1 MKMDW
6 NLIKQIK
13 GLKSISQIG
22 AATAGGNAIAAI
34 FWIYMADLMGQEDY
48 GELGYM
54 LSIAGIAST
63 ISILGGQWTMS
74 VYTAKGVRIES
85 SLYFISIITSTISAI
100 ILYFLFE
107 NVGMSVYVISL
118 VIFNLFT
125 AEILGKKRY
134 KTYSKIFFLQKIILV
149 ALAILLYYILGA
161 EGVLLAYGISYLVFT
176 SRIIS
181 ALKNHEFNFGLL
193 RQRFKFW
200 MFNYI
205 IQLSNSARAQIDI
218 LLIGPLFGF
227 ALVGNYFLGL
237 QVLGLFLILPLII
250 FKYTLPQDSSGSST
264 KQIKII
270 TVATSIG
277 FALLGIFVAPEVIPL
292 VLPEYT
298 DTVELIPLLSLAI
311 IPRTVTTML
320 MSGFLGK
327 ENNMHLLVGNLI
339 AFSIIVSGILYLP
352 EYFDIV
358 GLAIAYVLSV
368 TIQTIYL
375 LIVYLRTTKT
385 QNLNTSRV

>member
-1 MKMDW
+1 MDW
-6 NLIKQIK
+6 DLIKQIK
-13 GLKSISQIG
+13 GLRSISQIG
-22 AATAGGNAIAAI
+22 AATAGGNAIAAF

-48 GELGYM
+48 GELGYL
-54 LSIAGIAST
+54 LSIAAIAST
-63 ISILGGQWTMS
+63 ISIVGGQWTMS

-85 SLYFISIITSTISAI
+85 SLYFISIITSTVSAI

-107 NVGMSVYVISL
+107 NVGMSVYVISI

-149 ALAILLYYILGA
+149 TLAILLYYILGA

-181 ALKNHEFNFGLL
+181 ALRNHEFNFGLL

-237 QVLGLFLILPLII
+237 QIMGLFLILPLII

-270 TVATSIG
+270 AVVTSIG
-277 FALLGIFVAPEVIPL
+277 FTLLGIFVAPEVIPL
-292 VLPEYT
+292 VLPEYA

-339 AFSIIVSGILYLP
+339 AFSIVVLGILYLP

-358 GLAIAYVLSV
+358 GLAIAYLLSV

-375 LIVYLRTTKT
+375 LIIYLRTTKT
-385 QNLNTSRV
+385 QNLNTNQV

>member
-1 MKMDW
+1 MDW

-85 SLYFISIITSTISAI
+85 SLYFISIITSTVSAI

-107 NVGMSVYVISL
+107 NVGMSVYVISI

-149 ALAILLYYILGA
+149 ILAILLYYILGA

-181 ALKNHEFNFGLL
+181 ALRNHEFNFGLL

-270 TVATSIG
+270 TVVTSIG

-298 DTVELIPLLSLAI
+298 DTIELIPLLSLAI

-375 LIVYLRTTKT
+375 LIVYLRTAKT
-385 QNLNTSRV
+385 QNLNTNRM

>member
-1 MKMDW
+1 MDW

-85 SLYFISIITSTISAI
+85 SLYFISIITSTVSAI

-107 NVGMSVYVISL
+107 NVGMSVYVISI

-149 ALAILLYYILGA
+149 TLAILLYYILGA

-181 ALKNHEFNFGLL
+181 ALRNHEFNFGLL

-298 DTVELIPLLSLAI
+298 DTIELIPLLSLAI

-320 MSGFLGK
+320 MSEFLGK

-368 TIQTIYL
+368 TIQTVYL
-375 LIVYLRTTKT
+375 LIVYLRTAKT
-385 QNLNTSRV
+385 QNLNTNRV

>member
-1 MKMDW
+1 MDW

-85 SLYFISIITSTISAI
+85 SLYFISIITSTVSAI

-107 NVGMSVYVISL
+107 NVGMSVYVISI

-149 ALAILLYYILGA
+149 TLAILLYYILGA

-181 ALKNHEFNFGLL
+181 ALRNHEFNFGLL

-270 TVATSIG
+270 TVVTSIG

-298 DTVELIPLLSLAI
+298 DTIELIPLLSLAI

-327 ENNMHLLVGNLI
+327 ENNIHLLIGNLI

-385 QNLNTSRV
+385 QNLNTNQV

>member
-1 MKMDW
+1 MDW
-6 NLIKQIK
+6 NLIKRIN

-22 AATAGGNAIAAI
+22 AATAGGNAIAAF

-48 GELGYM
+48 GELGYL
-54 LSIAGIAST
+54 LSIAAIAST
-63 ISILGGQWTMS
+63 ISIVGGQWTMS

-85 SLYFISIITSTISAI
+85 SLYFISIITSTVTAI
-100 ILYFLFE
+100 VLYFLFE
-107 NVGMSVYVISL
+107 NVGIGVYVIGV
-118 VIFNLFT
+118 VIFNLFV

-149 ALAILLYYILGA
+149 ILAILLYYILGA
-161 EGVLLAYGISYLVFT
+161 EGVLLAYGISFLVFT

-181 ALKNHEFNFGLL
+181 TLRNHEFNFGLL

-227 ALVGNYFLGL
+227 TLVGNYFLGL
-237 QVLGLFLILPLII
+237 QVVGLFLILPLII

-270 TVATSIG
+270 AVVASIG
-277 FALLGIFVAPEVIPL
+277 FALLGIFVAPEVIL
-292 VLPEYT
+292 FALPEYA

-320 MSGFLGK
+320 MSEFLGK

-339 AFSIIVSGILYLP
+339 AFSIVVLGILYLP

-358 GLAIAYVLSV
+358 GLAIAYLLSV

-375 LIVYLRTTKT
+375 LIVYLRTAKT
-385 QNLNTSRV
+385 QNLNTNRV

>member
-1 MKMDW
+1 MDW
-6 NLIKQIK
+6 DLIKQIK
-13 GLKSISQIG
+13 GLRSISQIG
-22 AATAGGNAIAAI
+22 AATAGGNAIAAF

-48 GELGYM
+48 GELGYL
-54 LSIAGIAST
+54 LSIAAIAST
-63 ISILGGQWTMS
+63 ISIVGGQWTMS

-85 SLYFISIITSTISAI
+85 SLYFISIITSTVTAI
-100 ILYFLFE
+100 VLYFLFE
-107 NVGMSVYVISL
+107 NVGIGVYVIGV
-118 VIFNLFT
+118 VIFNLFV

-149 ALAILLYYILGA
+149 ILAILLYYILGA
-161 EGVLLAYGISYLVFT
+161 EGVLLAYGISFLVFT

-181 ALKNHEFNFGLL
+181 TLRNHEFNFGLL

-227 ALVGNYFLGL
+227 TLVGNYFLGL
-237 QVLGLFLILPLII
+237 QVVGLFLILPLII

-270 TVATSIG
+270 AVVASIG
-277 FALLGIFVAPEVIPL
+277 FALLGIFVAPEVIL
-292 VLPEYT
+292 FALPEYA

-339 AFSIIVSGILYLP
+339 AFSIVVLGILYLP
-352 EYFDIV
+352 EYFDIM

-375 LIVYLRTTKT
+375 LIIYLRTTKT
-385 QNLNTSRV
+385 QNLNTNRV

>member
-1 MKMDW
+1 MDW
-6 NLIKQIK
+6 NVIKQIK

-22 AATAGGNAIAAI
+22 AATAGGNAIVAF
-34 FWIYMADLMGQEDY
+34 FWIYMAELMGQEDY
-48 GELGYM
+48 GELGYL
-54 LSIAGIAST
+54 LSIAAIAST
-63 ISILGGQWTMS
+63 ISIVGGQWTMS

-85 SLYFISIITSTISAI
+85 SLYFISIITSTVSAI
-100 ILYFLFE
+100 VLYFLFE
-107 NVGMSVYVISL
+107 NVGMSVYVIGV
-118 VIFNLFT
+118 VIFNLFI

-134 KTYSKIFFLQKIILV
+134 KTYSKVFFLQKIILV
-149 ALAILLYYILGA
+149 ILAILLYHILGA
-161 EGVLLAYGISYLVFT
+161 EGVLLAYGISFLVFT

-181 ALKNHEFNFGLL
+181 ALRNHEFNFGLL

-237 QVLGLFLILPLII
+237 QVMGLFLILPLII

-270 TVATSIG
+270 AVVTSIG

-292 VLPEYT
+292 VLPEYA

-339 AFSIIVSGILYLP
+339 AFSIVVLGILYLP
-352 EYFDIV
+352 EYFDII

-385 QNLNTSRV
+385 QNLNTNQV

>member
-149 ALAILLYYILGA
+149 TLAILLYYILGA

-311 IPRTVTTML
+311 VPRTVTTML

>member
-1 MKMDW
+1 MDW
-6 NLIKQIK
+6 KSIKQIK
-13 GLKSISQIG
+13 GLRSISQIG
-22 AATAGGNAIAAI
+22 AATAGGNAIAAF

-48 GELGYM
+48 GELGYL
-54 LSIAGIAST
+54 LSIAAIAST
-63 ISILGGQWTMS
+63 ISIVGGQWTMS

-85 SLYFISIITSTISAI
+85 SLYFISIITSTVTAI
-100 ILYFLFE
+100 VLYFLFE
-107 NVGMSVYVISL
+107 NVGIGVYVIGV
-118 VIFNLFT
+118 VIFNLFV

-149 ALAILLYYILGA
+149 ILAILLYYILGA
-161 EGVLLAYGISYLVFT
+161 EGVLLAYGISFLVFT

-181 ALKNHEFNFGLL
+181 TLRNHEFNFGLL

-270 TVATSIG
+270 AVVASIG
-277 FALLGIFVAPEVIPL
+277 FALLGIFVAPEVIL
-292 VLPEYT
+292 FALPEYA

-339 AFSIIVSGILYLP
+339 AFSIVVLGILYLP

-375 LIVYLRTTKT
+375 LIIYLRTTKT
-385 QNLNTSRV
+385 QNLNTNQV

>member
-1 MKMDW
+1 MDW
-6 NLIKQIK
+6 DVIKQIK
-13 GLKSISQIG
+13 GLRSISQIG
-22 AATAGGNAIAAI
+22 VATTAGNAIAAF

-48 GELGYM
+48 GELGYL

-63 ISILGGQWTMS
+63 ISIVGGQWTMS

-85 SLYFISIITSTISAI
+85 SLYFISIITSTVSAI
-100 ILYFLFE
+100 VLYFLFE
-107 NVGMSVYVISL
+107 NVGMSVYVIGV
-118 VIFNLFT
+118 VIFNLFV

-149 ALAILLYYILGA
+149 ILAILLYYILGA

-181 ALKNHEFNFGLL
+181 ALRNHEFNFGLL

-205 IQLSNSARAQIDI
+205 IQLSNSARDQIDI

-270 TVATSIG
+270 TVVTSIG

-311 IPRTVTTML
+311 IPRTITTML

-339 AFSIIVSGILYLP
+339 AFSIVVLGILYLP

-385 QNLNTSRV
+385 QNLNTNQV

>member
-1 MKMDW
+1 MDW
-6 NLIKQIK
+6 KSIKQIK
-13 GLKSISQIG
+13 GLRSISQIG
-22 AATAGGNAIAAI
+22 AATAGGNAIAAF

-48 GELGYM
+48 GELGYL
-54 LSIAGIAST
+54 LSIAAIAST
-63 ISILGGQWTMS
+63 ISIVGGQWTMS

-85 SLYFISIITSTISAI
+85 SLYFISIITSTVTAI
-100 ILYFLFE
+100 VLYFLFE
-107 NVGMSVYVISL
+107 NVGIGVYVIGV
-118 VIFNLFT
+118 VIFNLFV

-149 ALAILLYYILGA
+149 ILAILLYYILGA
-161 EGVLLAYGISYLVFT
+161 EGVLLAYGISFLVFT

-181 ALKNHEFNFGLL
+181 TLRNHEFNFGLL
-193 RQRFKFW
+193 RQRFRFW

-227 ALVGNYFLGL
+227 TLVGNYFLGL
-237 QVLGLFLILPLII
+237 QVVGLFLILPLII

-270 TVATSIG
+270 AIVASIG
-277 FALLGIFVAPEVIPL
+277 FALLGIFVAPEVIL
-292 VLPEYT
+292 FALPEYA
-298 DTVELIPLLSLAI
+298 DTVKLIPLLSLAI

-320 MSGFLGK
+320 MSEFLGK

-339 AFSIIVSGILYLP
+339 AFSIVVLGILYLP
-352 EYFDIV
+352 EYFDIM
-358 GLAIAYVLSV
+358 GLAIAYILSV

-375 LIVYLRTTKT
+375 IIIYLRTTKT
-385 QNLNTSRV
+385 QNLNTNQV

>member
-1 MKMDW
+1 MDW
-6 NLIKQIK
+6 KSIKQIK
-13 GLKSISQIG
+13 GLRSISQIG
-22 AATAGGNAIAAI
+22 AATAGGNAIAAF

-48 GELGYM
+48 GELGYL
-54 LSIAGIAST
+54 LSIAAIAST
-63 ISILGGQWTMS
+63 ISIVGGQWTMS

-85 SLYFISIITSTISAI
+85 SLYFISIITSTVTAI
-100 ILYFLFE
+100 VLYFLFE
-107 NVGMSVYVISL
+107 NVGMGVYVIGV
-118 VIFNLFT
+118 VIFNLFV

-149 ALAILLYYILGA
+149 ILAILLYYILGA
-161 EGVLLAYGISYLVFT
+161 EGVLLAYGISFLVFT

-181 ALKNHEFNFGLL
+181 TLRNHEFNFGLL

-227 ALVGNYFLGL
+227 TLVGNYFLGL
-237 QVLGLFLILPLII
+237 QVVGLFLILPLII

-270 TVATSIG
+270 AIVASIG
-277 FALLGIFVAPEVIPL
+277 FALLGIFVAPEVIL
-292 VLPEYT
+292 FALPEYA

-320 MSGFLGK
+320 MSEFLGK

-339 AFSIIVSGILYLP
+339 AFSIVVLGILYLP

-375 LIVYLRTTKT
+375 LIIYLRTTKT
-385 QNLNTSRV
+385 QNLNTNQV

>member
-1 MKMDW
+1 MDW

-85 SLYFISIITSTISAI
+85 SLYFISIITSTVSAI

-107 NVGMSVYVISL
+107 NVGMSVYVISI

-149 ALAILLYYILGA
+149 TLAILLYYILGA
-161 EGVLLAYGISYLVFT
+161 EGVLLAYGISFLVFT

-181 ALKNHEFNFGLL
+181 TLRNHEFNFGLL

-298 DTVELIPLLSLAI
+298 DTIELIPLLSLAI

-327 ENNMHLLVGNLI
+327 ENNIHLLVGNLI

-368 TIQTIYL
+368 TIQTVYL
-375 LIVYLRTTKT
+375 LIVYLRTAKT
-385 QNLNTSRV
+385 QNLNTNRV

>member
-1 MKMDW
+1 MDW

-22 AATAGGNAIAAI
+22 AATAGGNAIAAF

-48 GELGYM
+48 GELGYL
-54 LSIAGIAST
+54 LSIAAIAST
-63 ISILGGQWTMS
+63 ISIVGGQWTMS

-85 SLYFISIITSTISAI
+85 SLYFISIITSTVSAI

-107 NVGMSVYVISL
+107 NVGMSVYVIGV
-118 VIFNLFT
+118 VIFNLFV

-149 ALAILLYYILGA
+149 ILAILLYYILGA

-181 ALKNHEFNFGLL
+181 ALRNHEFNFGLL

-227 ALVGNYFLGL
+227 TLVGNYFLGL

-270 TVATSIG
+270 AIVASIG

-292 VLPEYT
+292 ILPEYA

-320 MSGFLGK
+320 MSEFLGK

-339 AFSIIVSGILYLP
+339 AFSIVVLGILYLP
-352 EYFDIV
+352 EYFDIM

-375 LIVYLRTTKT
+375 LIVYLRTAKT
-385 QNLNTSRV
+385 QNLNTNRV

>member
-1 MKMDW
+1 MDW

-85 SLYFISIITSTISAI
+85 SLYFISIITSTVSAI

-107 NVGMSVYVISL
+107 NVGMSVYVISI

-149 ALAILLYYILGA
+149 TLAILLYYILGA

-181 ALKNHEFNFGLL
+181 ALRNHEFNFGLL

-270 TVATSIG
+270 TVVTSIG

-298 DTVELIPLLSLAI
+298 DTIELIPLLSLAI

-339 AFSIIVSGILYLP
+339 AFSIVVLGILYLP

-375 LIVYLRTTKT
+375 LIVYLRTAKT
-385 QNLNTSRV
+385 QNLNTNRV

>member
-1 MKMDW
+1 MDW
-6 NLIKQIK
+6 DVIKQIK
-13 GLKSISQIG
+13 GLRSISQIG
-22 AATAGGNAIAAI
+22 VATTAGNAIAAF

-48 GELGYM
+48 GELGYL

-63 ISILGGQWTMS
+63 ISIVGGQWTMS

-85 SLYFISIITSTISAI
+85 SLYFISIITSTVSAI
-100 ILYFLFE
+100 VLYFLFE
-107 NVGMSVYVISL
+107 NVGMSVYVIGV
-118 VIFNLFT
+118 VIFNLFV

-149 ALAILLYYILGA
+149 ILAILLYHILGA
-161 EGVLLAYGISYLVFT
+161 EGVLLAYGISFLVFT

-181 ALKNHEFNFGLL
+181 ALRNHEFNFGLL

-270 TVATSIG
+270 AVVTSIG

-292 VLPEYT
+292 VLPEYA

-339 AFSIIVSGILYLP
+339 AFSIVVLGILYLP

-358 GLAIAYVLSV
+358 GLAIAYVLSI

-385 QNLNTSRV
+385 QNLNTNQV

>member
-1 MKMDW
+1 MDW
-6 NLIKQIK
+6 KSIKQIK
-13 GLKSISQIG
+13 GLRSISQIG
-22 AATAGGNAIAAI
+22 AATAGGNAIAAF

-48 GELGYM
+48 GELGYL
-54 LSIAGIAST
+54 LSIAAIAST
-63 ISILGGQWTMS
+63 ISIVGGQWTMS

-85 SLYFISIITSTISAI
+85 SLYFISIITSTVTAI
-100 ILYFLFE
+100 VLYFLFE
-107 NVGMSVYVISL
+107 NVGIGVYVIGV
-118 VIFNLFT
+118 VIFNLFV

-149 ALAILLYYILGA
+149 ILAILLYYILGA
-161 EGVLLAYGISYLVFT
+161 EGVLLAYGISFLVFT

-181 ALKNHEFNFGLL
+181 TLRNHEFNFGLL

-227 ALVGNYFLGL
+227 TLVGNYFLGL
-237 QVLGLFLILPLII
+237 QVVGLFLILPLII

-270 TVATSIG
+270 AIVASIG
-277 FALLGIFVAPEVIPL
+277 FALLGIFVAPEVIL
-292 VLPEYT
+292 FALPEYA

-311 IPRTVTTML
+311 IPRTVTTVL

-339 AFSIIVSGILYLP
+339 AFSIVVLGILYLP
-352 EYFDIV
+352 EYFDIM
-358 GLAIAYVLSV
+358 GLAIAYILSV

-375 LIVYLRTTKT
+375 IIIYLRTTKT
-385 QNLNTSRV
+385 QNLNTNQV

>member
-1 MKMDW
+1 MDW
-6 NLIKQIK
+6 NLIKRIN

-22 AATAGGNAIAAI
+22 AATAGGNAIAAF

-48 GELGYM
+48 GELGYL
-54 LSIAGIAST
+54 LSIAAIAST
-63 ISILGGQWTMS
+63 ISIVGGQWTMS

-85 SLYFISIITSTISAI
+85 SLYFISIITSTVTAI
-100 ILYFLFE
+100 VLYFLFE
-107 NVGMSVYVISL
+107 NVGIGVYVIGV
-118 VIFNLFT
+118 VIFNLFV

-149 ALAILLYYILGA
+149 ILAILLYYILGA
-161 EGVLLAYGISYLVFT
+161 EGVLLAYGISFLVFT

-181 ALKNHEFNFGLL
+181 TLRNHEFNFGLL

-227 ALVGNYFLGL
+227 TLVGNYFLGL
-237 QVLGLFLILPLII
+237 QVVGLFLILPLII

-270 TVATSIG
+270 AVVASIG
-277 FALLGIFVAPEVIPL
+277 FALLGIFVAPEVIL
-292 VLPEYT
+292 FALPEYA

-320 MSGFLGK
+320 MSEFLGK

-339 AFSIIVSGILYLP
+339 AFSIVVLGILYLP

-375 LIVYLRTTKT
+375 LIIYLRTTKT
-385 QNLNTSRV
+385 QNLNTNQV

>member
-1 MKMDW
+1 MDW
-6 NLIKQIK
+6 NLIKRIN

-22 AATAGGNAIAAI
+22 AATAGGNAIAAF

-48 GELGYM
+48 GELGYL
-54 LSIAGIAST
+54 LSIAAIAST
-63 ISILGGQWTMS
+63 ISIVGGQWTMS

-85 SLYFISIITSTISAI
+85 SLYFISIITSTVTAI
-100 ILYFLFE
+100 VLYFLFE
-107 NVGMSVYVISL
+107 NVGIGVYVIGV
-118 VIFNLFT
+118 VIFNLFV

-149 ALAILLYYILGA
+149 ILAILLYHILGA

-181 ALKNHEFNFGLL
+181 TLRNHEFNFGLL

-237 QVLGLFLILPLII
+237 QVVGLFLILPLII

-270 TVATSIG
+270 AVVASIG
-277 FALLGIFVAPEVIPL
+277 FALLGIFVAPEVIL
-292 VLPEYT
+292 FALPEYA

-339 AFSIIVSGILYLP
+339 AFSIVVLGILYLP

-375 LIVYLRTTKT
+375 LIVYLRTAKT
-385 QNLNTSRV
+385 QNLNTNRV

>member
-1 MKMDW
+1 MDW
-6 NLIKQIK
+6 NVIKQIK

-22 AATAGGNAIAAI
+22 AATAGGNAIVAF
-34 FWIYMADLMGQEDY
+34 FWIYMAELMGQEDY
-48 GELGYM
+48 GELGYL
-54 LSIAGIAST
+54 LSIAAIAST
-63 ISILGGQWTMS
+63 ISIVGGQWTMS

-85 SLYFISIITSTISAI
+85 SLYFISIITSTVSAI
-100 ILYFLFE
+100 VLYFLFE
-107 NVGMSVYVISL
+107 NVGMSVYVIGV
-118 VIFNLFT
+118 VIFNLFI

-134 KTYSKIFFLQKIILV
+134 KTYSKVFFLQKIILV
-149 ALAILLYYILGA
+149 ILAILLYHILGA
-161 EGVLLAYGISYLVFT
+161 EGVLLAYGISFLVFT

-181 ALKNHEFNFGLL
+181 ALRNHEFNFGLL

-237 QVLGLFLILPLII
+237 QVMGLFLILPLII

-339 AFSIIVSGILYLP
+339 AFSIVVLGILYLP
-352 EYFDIV
+352 EYFDII

-385 QNLNTSRV
+385 QNLNTNQV

>member
-1 MKMDW
+1 MDW
-6 NLIKQIK
+6 NLIKRIN

-22 AATAGGNAIAAI
+22 AATAGGNAIAAF

-48 GELGYM
+48 GELGYL
-54 LSIAGIAST
+54 LSIAAIAST
-63 ISILGGQWTMS
+63 ISIVGGQWTMS

-85 SLYFISIITSTISAI
+85 SLYFISIITSTVTAI
-100 ILYFLFE
+100 VLYFLFE
-107 NVGMSVYVISL
+107 NVGIGVYVIGV
-118 VIFNLFT
+118 VIFNLFV

-149 ALAILLYYILGA
+149 ILAILLYYILGA
-161 EGVLLAYGISYLVFT
+161 EGVLLAYGISFLVFT

-181 ALKNHEFNFGLL
+181 TLRNHEFNFGLL

-237 QVLGLFLILPLII
+237 QVMGLFLILPLII

-270 TVATSIG
+270 TVVISIG

-292 VLPEYT
+292 VLPEYV

-339 AFSIIVSGILYLP
+339 AFSIVVLGILYLP

-375 LIVYLRTTKT
+375 LIIYLRTTKT
-385 QNLNTSRV
+385 QNLNTNQV

>member
-1 MKMDW
+1 MDW

-85 SLYFISIITSTISAI
+85 SLYFISIITSTVSAI

-149 ALAILLYYILGA
+149 ILAILLYYILGA

-181 ALKNHEFNFGLL
+181 ALRNHEFNFGLL

-375 LIVYLRTTKT
+375 LIVYLRTAKT
-385 QNLNTSRV
+385 QNLNTNRV

>member
-1 MKMDW
+1 MDW

-85 SLYFISIITSTISAI
+85 SLYFISIITSTVSAI

-149 ALAILLYYILGA
+149 TLAILLYYILGA

-181 ALKNHEFNFGLL
+181 ALRNHEFNFGLL

-270 TVATSIG
+270 TIATSIG

-375 LIVYLRTTKT
+375 LIVYLRTAKT

>member
-1 MKMDW
+1 MDW
-6 NLIKQIK
+6 KSIKQIK
-13 GLKSISQIG
+13 GLRSISQIG
-22 AATAGGNAIAAI
+22 AATAGGNAIAAF

-48 GELGYM
+48 GELGYL
-54 LSIAGIAST
+54 LSIAAIAST
-63 ISILGGQWTMS
+63 ISIVGGQWTMS

-85 SLYFISIITSTISAI
+85 SLYFISIITSTVTAI
-100 ILYFLFE
+100 VLYFLFE
-107 NVGMSVYVISL
+107 NVGIGVYVIGV
-118 VIFNLFT
+118 VIFNLFV

-149 ALAILLYYILGA
+149 ILAILLYYILGA
-161 EGVLLAYGISYLVFT
+161 EGVLLAYGISFLVFT

-181 ALKNHEFNFGLL
+181 TLRNHEFNFGLL

-227 ALVGNYFLGL
+227 TLVGNYFLGL
-237 QVLGLFLILPLII
+237 QVVGLFLILPLII

-270 TVATSIG
+270 AVVASIG
-277 FALLGIFVAPEVIPL
+277 FALLGIFVAPEVIL
-292 VLPEYT
+292 FALPEYA

-320 MSGFLGK
+320 MSEFLGK

-339 AFSIIVSGILYLP
+339 AFSIVVLGILYLP
-352 EYFDIV
+352 EYFDIM

-375 LIVYLRTTKT
+375 LIIYLRTTKT
-385 QNLNTSRV
+385 QNLNTNQV

>member
-1 MKMDW
+1 MDW
-6 NLIKQIK
+6 KSIKQIK
-13 GLKSISQIG
+13 GLRSISQIG
-22 AATAGGNAIAAI
+22 AATAGGNAIAAF
-34 FWIYMADLMGQEDY
+34 FWIYMAELMGQEDY
-48 GELGYM
+48 GELGYL
-54 LSIAGIAST
+54 LSIAAIAST
-63 ISILGGQWTMS
+63 ISIVGGQWTMS

-85 SLYFISIITSTISAI
+85 SLYFISIITSTVTAI
-100 ILYFLFE
+100 VLYFLFE
-107 NVGMSVYVISL
+107 NVGIGVYVIGV
-118 VIFNLFT
+118 VIFNLFV

-149 ALAILLYYILGA
+149 TLAILLYYILGA
-161 EGVLLAYGISYLVFT
+161 EGVLLAYGISFLVFT

-181 ALKNHEFNFGLL
+181 TLRNHEFNFGLL

-227 ALVGNYFLGL
+227 TLVGNYFLGL
-237 QVLGLFLILPLII
+237 QVVGLFLILPLII

-270 TVATSIG
+270 TVVTSIG

-298 DTVELIPLLSLAI
+298 DTIELIPLLSLAI

-327 ENNMHLLVGNLI
+327 ENNIHLLIGNLI

-358 GLAIAYVLSV
+358 GLGIAYVLSV

-375 LIVYLRTTKT
+375 LIVYLRTAKT
-385 QNLNTSRV
+385 QNLNTNRM

>member
-1 MKMDW
+1 MDW

-85 SLYFISIITSTISAI
+85 SLYFISIITSTVSAI

-134 KTYSKIFFLQKIILV
+134 KTYSKIFFVQKIILV
-149 ALAILLYYILGA
+149 TLAILLYYILGA

-181 ALKNHEFNFGLL
+181 ALRNHEFNFGLL

-375 LIVYLRTTKT
+375 LIVYLRTAKT

>member
-1 MKMDW
+1 MDW

-85 SLYFISIITSTISAI
+85 SLYFISIITSTVSAI

-107 NVGMSVYVISL
+107 NVGIGVYVIGV
-118 VIFNLFT
+118 VIFNLFV

-149 ALAILLYYILGA
+149 TLAILLYYILGA

-181 ALKNHEFNFGLL
+181 TLRNHEFNFGLL

-298 DTVELIPLLSLAI
+298 DTIELIPLLSLAI

-327 ENNMHLLVGNLI
+327 ENNKHLLVGNLI

-375 LIVYLRTTKT
+375 LIVYLRTAKT
-385 QNLNTSRV
+385 QNLNTNRV

>member
-1 MKMDW
+1 MDW

-22 AATAGGNAIAAI
+22 AATAGGNAIAAL

-54 LSIAGIAST
+54 LSIAAIAST
-63 ISILGGQWTMS
+63 ISIVGGQWTMS

-85 SLYFISIITSTISAI
+85 SLYFISIITSTVTAI
-100 ILYFLFE
+100 VLYFLFE
-107 NVGMSVYVISL
+107 NVGMGVYVIGV

-149 ALAILLYYILGA
+149 TLAILLYYILGA
-161 EGVLLAYGISYLVFT
+161 EGVLLAYGISFLVFT

-181 ALKNHEFNFGLL
+181 TLRNHEFNFGLL

-227 ALVGNYFLGL
+227 TLVGNYFLGL
-237 QVLGLFLILPLII
+237 QVVGLFLILPLII

-270 TVATSIG
+270 AVVMSIG
-277 FALLGIFVAPEVIPL
+277 FTLLGIFVAPEVIPL
-292 VLPEYT
+292 VLPEYA

-339 AFSIIVSGILYLP
+339 AFSIVVLGILYLP

-375 LIVYLRTTKT
+375 LIVYLRTAKT
-385 QNLNTSRV
+385 QNLNTNRV

>member
-1 MKMDW
+1 MDW
-6 NLIKQIK
+6 NLRKQIK

-85 SLYFISIITSTISAI
+85 SLYFISIITSTVSAI

-107 NVGMSVYVISL
+107 NIGMSVYVISI

-149 ALAILLYYILGA
+149 TLAILLYYILGA

-181 ALKNHEFNFGLL
+181 ALRNHEFNFGLL

-270 TVATSIG
+270 TVVTSIG

-298 DTVELIPLLSLAI
+298 DTIELIPLLSLAI

-339 AFSIIVSGILYLP
+339 AFSIIVLGILYLP

-375 LIVYLRTTKT
+375 LIVYLRTAKT
-385 QNLNTSRV
+385 QNLNTNRM

>member
-1 MKMDW
+1 MDW
-6 NLIKQIK
+6 KSIKQSK
-13 GLKSISQIG
+13 GLRSISQIG

-85 SLYFISIITSTISAI
+85 SLYFISIITSTVSAI

-107 NVGMSVYVISL
+107 NVGMSVYVISI

-149 ALAILLYYILGA
+149 TLAILLYYILGA

-181 ALKNHEFNFGLL
+181 TLRNHEFNFGLL

-227 ALVGNYFLGL
+227 TLVGNYFLGL
-237 QVLGLFLILPLII
+237 QVVGLFLILPLII

-270 TVATSIG
+270 AVVASIG
-277 FALLGIFVAPEVIPL
+277 FALLGIFVAPEVIL
-292 VLPEYT
+292 FALPEYA

-339 AFSIIVSGILYLP
+339 AFSIVVLGILYLP
-352 EYFDIV
+352 EYFDIM

-375 LIVYLRTTKT
+375 LIIYLRTTKT
-385 QNLNTSRV
+385 QNLNTNQV

>member
-1 MKMDW
+1 MDW
-6 NLIKQIK
+6 KSIKQIK
-13 GLKSISQIG
+13 GLRSISQIG
-22 AATAGGNAIAAI
+22 AATAGGNAIAAF

-48 GELGYM
+48 GELGYL
-54 LSIAGIAST
+54 LSIAAIAST
-63 ISILGGQWTMS
+63 ISIVGGQWTMS

-85 SLYFISIITSTISAI
+85 SLYFISIITSTVTAI
-100 ILYFLFE
+100 VLYFLFE
-107 NVGMSVYVISL
+107 NVGIGVYVIGV
-118 VIFNLFT
+118 VIFNLFV

-149 ALAILLYYILGA
+149 ILAILLYYILGA
-161 EGVLLAYGISYLVFT
+161 EGVLLAYGISFLVFT

-181 ALKNHEFNFGLL
+181 TLRNHEFNFGLL

-292 VLPEYT
+292 VLPEYA

-339 AFSIIVSGILYLP
+339 AFSIVVLGILYLP

-358 GLAIAYVLSV
+358 GLAIAYLLSV

-375 LIVYLRTTKT
+375 LIIYLRTTKT
-385 QNLNTSRV
+385 QNLNTNQV

>member
-1 MKMDW
+1 MDW

-54 LSIAGIAST
+54 LSIAAIAST
-63 ISILGGQWTMS
+63 ISIVGGQWTMS

-85 SLYFISIITSTISAI
+85 SLYFISIITSTVSAI

-107 NVGMSVYVISL
+107 NVGMSVYVISI

-149 ALAILLYYILGA
+149 TLAILLYYILGA

-181 ALKNHEFNFGLL
+181 ALRNHEFNFGLL

-327 ENNMHLLVGNLI
+327 ENNIHLLVGNLI

-375 LIVYLRTTKT
+375 LIVYLRTAKT
-385 QNLNTSRV
+385 QNLNTNQV

>member
-1 MKMDW
+1 MDW
-6 NLIKQIK
+6 NLIKRIN

-22 AATAGGNAIAAI
+22 AATAGGNAIAAF

-48 GELGYM
+48 GELGYL
-54 LSIAGIAST
+54 LSIAAIAST
-63 ISILGGQWTMS
+63 ISIVGGQWTMS

-85 SLYFISIITSTISAI
+85 SLYFISIITSTITAI
-100 ILYFLFE
+100 VLYFLFE
-107 NVGMSVYVISL
+107 NVGIGVYVIGV
-118 VIFNLFT
+118 VIFNLFV

-149 ALAILLYYILGA
+149 ILAILLYYILGA
-161 EGVLLAYGISYLVFT
+161 EGVLLAYGISFLVFT

-181 ALKNHEFNFGLL
+181 TLRNHEFNFGLL

-227 ALVGNYFLGL
+227 TLVGNYFLGL
-237 QVLGLFLILPLII
+237 QVVGLFLILPLII

-270 TVATSIG
+270 AVVASIG
-277 FALLGIFVAPEVIPL
+277 FALLGIFVAPEVIL
-292 VLPEYT
+292 FALPEYA

-339 AFSIIVSGILYLP
+339 AFSIVVLGILYLP

-358 GLAIAYVLSV
+358 GLAIAYLLSV

-375 LIVYLRTTKT
+375 LIVYLRTAKT
-385 QNLNTSRV
+385 QNLNTNRV

>member
-1 MKMDW
+1 MDW

-85 SLYFISIITSTISAI
+85 SLYFISIITSTVSAI

-107 NVGMSVYVISL
+107 NIGMSVYVISI

-149 ALAILLYYILGA
+149 TLAILLYYILGA

-181 ALKNHEFNFGLL
+181 ALRNHEFNFGLL

-298 DTVELIPLLSLAI
+298 DTIELIPLLSLAI

-327 ENNMHLLVGNLI
+327 ENNIHLLVGNLI
-339 AFSIIVSGILYLP
+339 AFSIIVLGILYLP

-375 LIVYLRTTKT
+375 LIVYLRTAKT
-385 QNLNTSRV
+385 QNLNTNRM

>member
-1 MKMDW
+1 MDW
-6 NLIKQIK
+6 KSIKQIK
-13 GLKSISQIG
+13 GLRSISQIG
-22 AATAGGNAIAAI
+22 AATAGGNAIAAF

-48 GELGYM
+48 GELGYL
-54 LSIAGIAST
+54 LSIAAIAST
-63 ISILGGQWTMS
+63 ISIVGGQWTMS

-85 SLYFISIITSTISAI
+85 SLYFISIITSTVTAI
-100 ILYFLFE
+100 VLYFLFE
-107 NVGMSVYVISL
+107 NVGIGVYVIGV
-118 VIFNLFT
+118 VIFNLFV

-149 ALAILLYYILGA
+149 ILAILLYYILGA
-161 EGVLLAYGISYLVFT
+161 EGVLLAYGISFLVFT

-181 ALKNHEFNFGLL
+181 TLRNHEFNFGLL

-227 ALVGNYFLGL
+227 TLVGNYFLGL
-237 QVLGLFLILPLII
+237 QVVGLFLILPLII

-270 TVATSIG
+270 AIVASIV
-277 FALLGIFVAPEVIPL
+277 FALLGIFVAPEVIL
-292 VLPEYT
+292 FALPEYA

-320 MSGFLGK
+320 MSEFLGK

-339 AFSIIVSGILYLP
+339 AFSIVVLGILYLP

-375 LIVYLRTTKT
+375 LIIYLRTTKT
-385 QNLNTSRV
+385 QNLNTNQV

>member
-1 MKMDW
+1 MDW

-85 SLYFISIITSTISAI
+85 SLYFISIITSTVSAI

-107 NVGMSVYVISL
+107 NVGMSVYVISI

-149 ALAILLYYILGA
+149 TLAILLYYILGA

-181 ALKNHEFNFGLL
+181 ALRNHEFNFGLL

-227 ALVGNYFLGL
+227 TLVGNYFLGL
-237 QVLGLFLILPLII
+237 QVVGLFLILPLII

-270 TVATSIG
+270 AVVASIG
-277 FALLGIFVAPEVIPL
+277 FALLGIFVAPEVIL
-292 VLPEYT
+292 FALPEYA

-339 AFSIIVSGILYLP
+339 AFSIVVLGILYLP

-385 QNLNTSRV
+385 QNLNTNQV